1 MRWIVPGC
9 AVLLAAGLCLSGPL
23 AAQDQRKGIP
33 KDADATAKTD
43 TTVAAKK
50 DSVPPVTK
58 DTIAAVTTRVLALR
72 DSLAKANKTIKF
84 GLSIGIRQITDLKD
98 VNVRNVVISPID
110 TTLRVD
116 RKDPTDVVLSGLVV
130 VYPWKKQ
137 VDSSDSKKITSRCN
151 WCWLGFVAN
160 INLASFNTDNI
171 ATFNKS
177 IEGGIGVAVRLTD
190 DFGFAGTYER
200 VFSRRLR
207 DFVAADQKIIV
218 DGKPLTAI
226 SDDDNRFFID
236 DNLNAVSFKFVYL
249 F

>member
-1 MRWIVPGC
+1 MTR
-9 AVLLAAGLCLSGPL
+9 AVRRCSATLVGALILSSPL
-23 AAQDQRKGIP
+23 SAQLQPED
-33 KDADATAKTD
+33 
-43 TTVAAKK
+43 
-50 DSVPPVTK
+50 K
-58 DTIAAVTTRVLALR
+58 DTIAALSARATTKVLAMR
-72 DSLAKANKTIKF
+72 DSLAKANKTLQF
-84 GLSIGIRQITDLKD
+84 GLSLGVRQITDLKD

-116 RKDPTDVVLSGLVV
+116 KKDPTDVVLSGMVT

-137 VDSSDSKKITSRCN
+137 VDTTGRGTPSERVEYRCR

-160 INLASFNTDNI
+160 INLASFNADNV

-190 DFGFAGTYER
+190 DFGLAATYER

-207 DFVAADQKIIV
+207 DFVVANEQIIV

-226 SDDDNRFFID
+226 TEDDNRFFID
-236 DNLNAVSFKFVYL
+236 DNLNALSFKFVYL

>member
-1 MRWIVPGC
+1 M
-9 AVLLAAGLCLSGPL
+9 
-23 AAQDQRKGIP
+23 
-33 KDADATAKTD
+33 
-43 TTVAAKK
+43 
-50 DSVPPVTK
+50 
-58 DTIAAVTTRVLALR
+58 
-72 DSLAKANKTIKF
+72 
-84 GLSIGIRQITDLKD
+84 
-98 VNVRNVVISPID
+98 
-110 TTLRVD
+110 
-116 RKDPTDVVLSGLVV
+116 VLSGLVV
-130 VYPWKKQ
+130 VYPWKRQ
-137 VDSSDSKKITSRCN
+137 VDSTDKAKLTSRCG

-160 INLASFNTDNI
+160 INLASFNSDNI
-171 ATFNKS
+171 ASFNKS

-207 DFVAADQKIIV
+207 DFVTADQKIIV